1 MRRMRFH
8 PQSFAASA
16 AIVTTTLLLACD
28 ATHAHAQQPSAPA
41 APARTT
47 GAITEADLRLRL
59 GIIADDSTMGRGTG
73 SRGDDAA
80 ARYVAAEFQR
90 MGLTPAGE
98 GGTFF
103 QVVPL
108 TVRRFD
114 GARVMLRV
122 GTETLVNGRDYL
134 PYHTSTRIPWARPR
148 PIRNAQVVY
157 GGTVGDV
164 AHMVDSATAAG
175 RLVILSLDPGVGERG
190 ALALRLG
197 VPARLR
203 GAAGVALVALD
214 GLSVRYRE
222 VLTAPQVRLDD
233 GVRVAGE
240 MPTPLL
246 LSRAAARRLL
256 GVAPESASVGR
267 RGARVDGATPV
278 VIGPPGVPARNVVAV
293 LPGSDP
299 ALRNTFVSLSAH
311 HDHEGFSHTPVDH
324 DSLHA
329 YMRPYER
336 FRQASRTLEVTPEQA
351 ATIRVNVDSL
361 RGLGPARPDSI
372 FNGADDDGSGTV
384 ALLEIAERLAAS
396 PDRPRRSVLFLSHAA
411 EERGLLG
418 SGWYSAH
425 PTVPRDSIV
434 AEMDMD
440 MVGRGAAAD
449 LEGGG
454 PDYLELIGSRRQST
468 EFGDLIDTLNARRA
482 VPFRINYAYDAH
494 DHPEGDWCRA
504 DHYSYA
510 RYGIPVAAFSTSYH
524 GDYHQVT
531 DEARYIDYPHLAAIA
546 GFVGDVAAAVARM
559 ERRPV
564 LDHPKLAD
572 PDARCAQ

>member
-1 MRRMRFH
+1 MMHRIRFF
-8 PQSFAASA
+8 PPPFAAALATA
-16 AIVTTTLLLACD
+16 ATAVLLACG
-28 ATHAHAQQPSAPA
+28 ATHAQARRPSSPA
-41 APARTT
+41 ARTT
-47 GAITEADLRLRL
+47 AAITEADLRLRL

-80 ARYVAAEFQR
+80 ARYVAAEFR
-90 MGLTPAGE
+90 RLGLTPAGE

-114 GARVMLRV
+114 DARMVLRV
-122 GTETLVNGRDYL
+122 GTDTLASGRDYL
-134 PYHTSTRIPWARPR
+134 PYQTSPRVPWARPR

-157 GGTVGDV
+157 GGTAGDT
-164 AHMVDSATAAG
+164 AHMIDAATAAG
-175 RLVILSLDPGVGERG
+175 RLVILSPDPRAGGRG
-190 ALALRLG
+190 ALALRFG
-197 VPARLR
+197 VPGRLR

-214 GLSVRYRE
+214 GLPADFVE
-222 VLTAPQVRLDD
+222 ALTRPQVRLDD
-233 GVRVAGE
+233 SVRIEGE

-278 VIGPPGVPARNVVAV
+278 VIGPPPVPARNVVAI
-293 LPGSDP
+293 LRGGDP
-299 ALRNTFVSLSAH
+299 ALRNTYLSLSAH

-329 YMRPYER
+329 YMRRYER
-336 FRQASRTLEVTPEQA
+336 FRQASRTLEVAPEQA
-351 ATIRVNVDSL
+351 AGIRVNVDSL
-361 RGLGPARPDSI
+361 RRLGPARPDSI
-372 FNGADDDGSGTV
+372 FNGADDDASGTA

-396 PDRPRRSVLFLSHAA
+396 PDRPKRSILFLSHAA

-531 DEARYIDYPHLAAIA
+531 DEPRYIDYPHLAAIA

-564 LDHPKLAD
+564 LDHPRPAD
-572 PDARCAQ
+572 PNARCVQ